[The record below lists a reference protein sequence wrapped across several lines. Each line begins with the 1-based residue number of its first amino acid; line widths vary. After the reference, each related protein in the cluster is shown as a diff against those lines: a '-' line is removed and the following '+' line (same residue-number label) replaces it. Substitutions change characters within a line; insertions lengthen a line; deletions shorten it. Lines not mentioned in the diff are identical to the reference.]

1 MDLRDQERRRSG
13 DANVECAV
21 IRWIPR
27 TDPVRGVI
35 HERAF
40 HPEDPASAPLA
51 MGTDVGRTGADAG
64 DGLGHKEIDL
74 RPERTAGEPLVS
86 SPDARLV

>member
-13 DANVECAV
+13 DANVERAV
-21 IRWIPR
+21 IRRIERDDAAPS
-27 TDPVRGVI
+27 VI
-35 HERAF
+35 NERALQT
-40 HPEDPASAPLA
+40 EDPASAPLA
-51 MGTDVGRTGADAG
+51 MGTDVGRTTAGAG